1 MNYGKK
7 ATQKKLNDAA
17 SNTRKLT
24 SRLFLGFIRT
34 LLFSFLILTATGISV
49 GVGMIKGII
58 DDAPEINIES
68 IVPQGFATT
77 VYDSAGNLTDTL
89 VMAGSNRDPVTYEE
103 LPRDLI
109 NAFVAIEDARF
120 WDHNGIDPRSILRAV
135 KGVLTGDRS
144 AGGGSTLT
152 QQLIKN
158 NVFNGGREQ
167 SFGEQLERKFQE
179 QYLAVQLTKTMSKE
193 LVLTNYLNTIN
204 LGNDC
209 LGVKVAAR
217 RYFGKEVSDLTLSE
231 CAVIAGITQN
241 PSKLNP
247 ISGKEANEEKRKVIL
262 QYMFDQGY
270 ISKDRQEEALADDV
284 YSRIQTVDSM
294 TKETS
299 TPYSYF
305 TEIGRAHV

>member
-7 ATQKKLNDAA
+7 ATEKKLKDSA
-17 SNTRKLT
+17 SNTHRYA
-24 SRLFLGFIRT
+24 SRLFLGFFKT
-34 LLFSFLILTATGISV
+34 LLLMMVMVIVVGVSTGI
-49 GVGMIKGII
+49 GMIKGII
-58 DDAPEINIES
+58 DSAPEINIES

-77 VYDSAGNLTDTL
+77 IYDSAGNLTDTL

-103 LPRDLI
+103 LPQDLI
-109 NAFVAIEDARF
+109 DAFVAIEDSRF
-120 WDHNGIDPRSILRAV
+120 WDHNGIDPRSIIRAV

-179 QYLAVQLTKTMSKE
+179 QYLAVQLSKTMSKE
-193 LVLTNYLNTIN
+193 MVLTNYLNTIN
-204 LGNDC
+204 LGKDC

-217 RYFGKEVSDLTLSE
+217 RYFDKEVSDLTLSE

-241 PSKLNP
+241 PSRLNP
-247 ISGKEANEEKRKVIL
+247 ISGQERNAEKRKVIL
-262 QYMFDQGY
+262 QYMF
-270 ISKDRQEEALADDV
+270 
-284 YSRIQTVDSM
+284 
-294 TKETS
+294 
-299 TPYSYF
+299 
-305 TEIGRAHV
+305 

>member
-109 NAFVAIEDARF
+109 NAFVQR
-120 WDHNGIDPRSILRAV
+120 H
-135 KGVLTGDRS
+135 
-144 AGGGSTLT
+144 
-152 QQLIKN
+152 
-158 NVFNGGREQ
+158 
-167 SFGEQLERKFQE
+167 
-179 QYLAVQLTKTMSKE
+179 
-193 LVLTNYLNTIN
+193 
-204 LGNDC
+204 
-209 LGVKVAAR
+209 
-217 RYFGKEVSDLTLSE
+217 
-231 CAVIAGITQN
+231 
-241 PSKLNP
+241 
-247 ISGKEANEEKRKVIL
+247 
-262 QYMFDQGY
+262 
-270 ISKDRQEEALADDV
+270 
-284 YSRIQTVDSM
+284 
-294 TKETS
+294 
-299 TPYSYF
+299 
-305 TEIGRAHV
+305 

>member
-7 ATQKKLNDAA
+7 ATQKKLKDAA

-24 SRLFLGFIRT
+24 GRLFLGFIRT
-34 LLFSFLILTATGISV
+34 LLFSFLILTATGVSV
-49 GVGMIKGII
+49 GVGMIMGII

-103 LPRDLI
+103 LPSDLI

-179 QYLAVQLTKTMSKE
+179 Q
-193 LVLTNYLNTIN
+193 
-204 LGNDC
+204 D
-209 LGVKVAAR
+209 
-217 RYFGKEVSDLTLSE
+217 
-231 CAVIAGITQN
+231 
-241 PSKLNP
+241 
-247 ISGKEANEEKRKVIL
+247 RKSV
-262 QYMFDQGY
+262 
-270 ISKDRQEEALADDV
+270 V
-284 YSRIQTVDSM
+284 
-294 TKETS
+294 
-299 TPYSYF
+299 
-305 TEIGRAHV
+305 